1 MQRSQQLQSRGAA
14 GSGSPWGLRRIA
26 GIGDW
31 RVRTKLIIAMIGL
44 VLIPVLVLSLTAQ
57 STLSRTLTRTQET
70 SLYNDTSATTNE
82 IEAVLQRDLA
92 LVEYTAKNPF
102 LARFAAAPPGD
113 RFQYRAVAEQ
123 QLQQLQQQDP
133 TFEVAGLIGPD
144 GVFYADATGPNQ
156 GSRIGVKVDFRDYFK
171 ASMAG
176 KSFIS
181 DIQVGLTSNKPSVF
195 FSAPVKDDAGKVI
208 SVLNLRIGTD
218 PLQKIIAQRA
228 GVQEAM
234 LIDYD
239 GIILAHSTNND
250 RFQYH
255 SMFPLSAAE
264 QDDVAQNKRFG
275 NNVQQVDSLNAKGFE
290 AGFDR
295 GPEVARFSYT
305 LDGKQYFASMVPV
318 EGTPW
323 RVVTS
328 VSAGTFAGPLNE
340 QTRNNV
346 LLGLVVLVLAVGAA
360 LLLARTLTQPLAE
373 LEGAARRIGAGDYE
387 VRVPVR
393 SRDELG
399 AVATAV
405 NTMVDQV
412 TTNARQQ
419 QEQNKALQQQ
429 IVRLLDEVSAVAEG
443 DLTVE
448 AEVSAGS
455 LGAVADSFNYMI
467 AELRQIIGRVNR
479 ATRQVSASTDE
490 ILATTG
496 ALARAAEQQA
506 ARIGDTST
514 AVEEMA
520 VSIQQVSENAAIS
533 ARVAREARASAE
545 AGARAVTATVE
556 GMGRIRGQ
564 VQETAKKIKR
574 LGDSSQEIGAI
585 VSFIQEVADQTELLA
600 LNAAI
605 QAAMAGEYGKGF
617 AVVAEEVRRLAER
630 TGEASKQIGGLVKGI
645 QAETTEAVVAMEDG
659 TREVIG
665 GSQLA
670 DEAGRSLQAIDQVVG
685 QLNELIEAISAA
697 AEQQA
702 RASAGIARAMGE
714 ISAVTQRTSA
724 GTEQASGAVAALA
737 TLADDLRASVA
748 AFRLEGG
755 PDGYGAFSARDIA
768 FDEDRATANG
778 QEDDYAG
785 IGAGHSLAR
794 N

>member
-1 MQRSQQLQSRGAA
+1 
-14 GSGSPWGLRRIA
+14 
-26 GIGDW
+26 
-31 RVRTKLIIAMIGL
+31 MIGL

-70 SLYNDTSATTNE
+70 SLYNDTFATTNE
-82 IEAVLQRDLA
+82 LEAVLQRDLA

-102 LARFAAAPPGD
+102 LARFAAAPAGD

-133 TFEVAGLIGPD
+133 TFEVAGLIGAD
-144 GVFYADATGPNQ
+144 GVFYSDATGPNQ

-171 ASMAG
+171 AAMAG

-275 NNVQQVDSLNAKGFE
+275 NNVQQVVSLNAGGFE
-290 AGFDR
+290 VGFDR

-328 VSAGTFAGPLNE
+328 VSAGNFTGPLND
-340 QTRNNV
+340 QTRNNL
-346 LLGLVVLVLAVGAA
+346 LLGLAVLALAVGAA
-360 LLLARTLTQPLAE
+360 LLLARTLTRPLAE

-393 SRDELG
+393 GRDELG
-399 AVATAV
+399 EVAAAV

-419 QEQNKALQQQ
+419 QAQNKALQQQ
-429 IVRLLDEVSAVAEG
+429 IVQLLDEVSSVAEG

-448 AEVSAGS
+448 AEVSSGS

-496 ALARAAEQQA
+496 VLARAAEHQA

-533 ARVAREARASAE
+533 AQVAREARASAE

-685 QLNELIEAISAA
+685 QLNELIEAISLA

-702 RASAGIARAMGE
+702 RASAGIARAMSE
-714 ISAVTQRTSA
+714 ISAVTQSTSA

-748 AFRLEGG
+748 AFRLGGG
-755 PDGYGAFSARDIA
+755 PAESGARALGAGGNGANGRARDE
-768 FDEDRATANG
+768 DE
-778 QEDDYAG
+778 
-785 IGAGHSLAR
+785 LAR
-794 N
+794 AVAAGAARSATKN